1 MELSDA
7 EVSTVTVLYTFTML
21 AAIVG
26 NSFLIYIV
34 WKKPEVRSLTS
45 SMFVNMAI
53 ADLLVALFMM
63 PLSIVLAHTGGK
75 WKVSGLPGDI
85 ICRSYIL
92 ISDATL
98 IASILCLV
106 FMAIDR
112 YCAIVCPL
120 SVHSVWFRK
129 AKFVTPLIW
138 VMSIALMAIMPVVY
152 KLNYEHS
159 LCEIDP
165 NVLGQN
171 PTFRG
176 VYLYIFFITYIIP
189 LAIICPLYAKAARML
204 WFNQAPG
211 NHVIEEQ
218 QRRQL
223 VTRRKVV
230 RMLVIIVV
238 VFAICW
244 LPAQAIHLLWA
255 ATAFGDNPPA
265 IVMYL
270 GFWVAHANSAI
281 NPWLYIALST
291 KIRLAFNRMVTVRKS
306 HPAFRKS
313 TQRTSHSTKATTF
326 LETRV

>member
-1 MELSDA
+1 MGLSDA
-7 EVSTVTVLYTFTML
+7 EVSIVTVLYAFTML

-63 PLSIVLAHTGGK
+63 PLSIVSAHTESK
-75 WKVSGLPGDI
+75 WKVPELPGDI

-112 YCAIVCPL
+112 YSAIVCPL

-138 VMSIALMAIMPVVY
+138 VMSIALMAIMPVIY
-152 KLNYEHS
+152 KFNDGH
-159 LCEIDP
+159 CEIDP
-165 NVLGQN
+165 DVLGQN
-171 PTFRG
+171 ATSL
-176 VYLYIFFITYIIP
+176 VVNLYIFFITYIIP
-189 LAIICPLYAKAARML
+189 LAIICPLYAKAARIL

-211 NHVIEEQ
+211 NHLIEEQ

-230 RMLVIIVV
+230 RMLIIIVV

-244 LPAQAIHLLWA
+244 LPAQAIHLFWA
-255 ATAFGDNPPA
+255 ATAFHGNLPA

-291 KIRLAFNRMVTVRKS
+291 KIRLAFHRMVTFRKS
-306 HPAFRKS
+306 HPALRKS
-313 TQRTSHSTKATTF
+313 TQGTSHSTKASAF
-326 LETRV
+326 QEDRV

>member
-1 MELSDA
+1 MGLSDA
-7 EVSTVTVLYTFTML
+7 EVSIVTVLYAFTML

-63 PLSIVLAHTGGK
+63 PLSIVNAHTESK

-152 KLNYEHS
+152 KLDDEY
-159 LCEIDP
+159 CEIDP
-165 NVLGQN
+165 DVLGQN
-171 PTFRG
+171 ATFRG

-189 LAIICPLYAKAARML
+189 LAIICPLYAKAARKL

-211 NHVIEEQ
+211 NHLIEEQ
-218 QRRQL
+218 QLRQL

-255 ATAFGDNPPA
+255 ATAYGENPPA

-291 KIRLAFNRMVTVRKS
+291 KIRLAFNRMVTFRKS
-306 HPAFRKS
+306 HPALRKS
-313 TQRTSHSTKATTF
+313 TRETSHSTKASTF
-326 LETRV
+326 QEDRV

>member
-1 MELSDA
+1 MVLSDA
-7 EVSTVTVLYTFTML
+7 EVSLVTVLYAFTMV

-34 WKKPEVRSLTS
+34 WKKPEVRSLAS

-63 PLSIVLAHTGGK
+63 PLSIVLAHTGSK

-152 KLNYEHS
+152 KLDDEY
-159 LCEIDP
+159 CEIDP
-165 NVLGQN
+165 DVLGQN
-171 PTFRG
+171 ATFRG
-176 VYLYIFFITYIIP
+176 VYLYIFLITYIIP

-211 NHVIEEQ
+211 NHLIEEQ

-244 LPAQAIHLLWA
+244 LPAQAIHLFWV
-255 ATAFGDNPPA
+255 ATAFRENPPE

-291 KIRLAFNRMVTVRKS
+291 KIRLAFNRMVTFRKS
-306 HPAFRKS
+306 HPALRKS
-313 TQRTSHSTKATTF
+313 TQGTSHSTKASTF
-326 LETRV
+326 QEDRV

>member
-1 MELSDA
+1 MVLSDA
-7 EVSTVTVLYTFTML
+7 EVSIVTVLYAFTML

-63 PLSIVLAHTGGK
+63 PLSIVNAHTESK
-75 WKVSGLPGDI
+75 FKVPGLPGDI
-85 ICRSYIL
+85 ICRGSIL
-92 ISDATL
+92 ISHATL

-152 KLNYEHS
+152 KLDDEY
-159 LCEIDP
+159 CGIDP
-165 NVLGQN
+165 DVLGQN
-171 PTFRG
+171 ATFRG
-176 VYLYIFFITYIIP
+176 VSLYIFLITYIIP

-211 NHVIEEQ
+211 NHLIEEQ

-244 LPAQAIHLLWA
+244 LPAQAIHLFWV
-255 ATAFGDNPPA
+255 ATAFRENLPA

-291 KIRLAFNRMVTVRKS
+291 KIRLAFNRMVTFRKS
-306 HPAFRKS
+306 HPALRKS
-313 TQRTSHSTKATTF
+313 TQGTSHSTKASTF
-326 LETRV
+326 QETKV

>member
-1 MELSDA
+1 MGLSDA
-7 EVSTVTVLYTFTML
+7 EVSIVTVLYAFTML

-26 NSFLIYIV
+26 NSLLIYIV

-63 PLSIVLAHTGGK
+63 PLSIVSAHTESK
-75 WKVSGLPGDI
+75 WKVPGLPGDI

-138 VMSIALMAIMPVVY
+138 VMSIALMAIMPVIY
-152 KLNYEHS
+152 KIDHES
-159 LCEIDP
+159 CVIDP
-165 NVLGQN
+165 DVWGQN
-171 PTFRG
+171 GTFLG
-176 VYLYIFFITYIIP
+176 VYLYIFFITYLIP
-189 LAIICPLYAKAARML
+189 LAIICPLYARAARML

-211 NHVIEEQ
+211 NHLIEEQ

-230 RMLVIIVV
+230 RMLVIIVL

-244 LPAQAIHLLWA
+244 LPAQVIHLLWA
-255 ATAFGDNPPA
+255 ATAFRVHPPA
-265 IVMYL
+265 IVAYL

-291 KIRLAFNRMVTVRKS
+291 KIRLAFNRMVTFRKS
-306 HPAFRKS
+306 HPALRKS
-313 TQRTSHSTKATTF
+313 TQGTSHSTKASTF
-326 LETRV
+326 QEARV

>member
-1 MELSDA
+1 MGLSDA
-7 EVSTVTVLYTFTML
+7 EVSIVTVLYAFTML

-26 NSFLIYIV
+26 NSLLIYIV

-63 PLSIVLAHTGGK
+63 PLSIVSAHTESK
-75 WKVSGLPGDI
+75 WKVPELPGDI

-152 KLNYEHS
+152 KLDHEY
-159 LCEIDP
+159 CQIDP
-165 NVLGQN
+165 DVLGQTA
-171 PTFRG
+171 TFRG

-189 LAIICPLYAKAARML
+189 LATICPLYAKAARKL
-204 WFNQAPG
+204 WFNQEPG
-211 NHVIEEQ
+211 NHLIEEQ
-218 QRRQL
+218 QLRLL

-244 LPAQAIHLLWA
+244 LPAQALHLFWV
-255 ATAFGDNPPA
+255 ATAFRENPPA

-291 KIRLAFNRMVTVRKS
+291 KIRLAFNRMVTFRKS

-313 TQRTSHSTKATTF
+313 TQRRGNSPKTTTF
-326 LETRV
+326 QEARV

>member
-1 MELSDA
+1 MGLSDA
-7 EVSTVTVLYTFTML
+7 EDSIVTVLYAFAML

-63 PLSIVLAHTGGK
+63 PLSIVLAHTGSK

-138 VMSIALMAIMPVVY
+138 VMSIALMAIMPVIY
-152 KLNYEHS
+152 KFVDEQ
-159 LCEIDP
+159 CAIDP
-165 NVLGQN
+165 DVLGQN
-171 PTFRG
+171 ATFRG
-176 VYLYIFFITYIIP
+176 VYFYIFFITYIIP
-189 LAIICPLYAKAARML
+189 LAIICTLYAKAARML

-211 NHVIEEQ
+211 NHLIEEQ

-244 LPAQAIHLLWA
+244 LPAQALHLFWA
-255 ATAFGDNPPA
+255 ATAFRENPPA

-291 KIRLAFNRMVTVRKS
+291 KIRLAFNRMVTFRKS
-306 HPAFRKS
+306 HPALRKS
-313 TQRTSHSTKATTF
+313 TQGTSHSTKASTF
-326 LETRV
+326 QEARV

>member
-1 MELSDA
+1 MGLSDA
-7 EVSTVTVLYTFTML
+7 EVSIVTVLYAFTML

-26 NSFLIYIV
+26 NSLLIYIV

-63 PLSIVLAHTGGK
+63 PLSIVSAHTESE
-75 WKVSGLPGDI
+75 WKVPKLPGDI

-98 IASILCLV
+98 SASILCLV

-138 VMSIALMAIMPVVY
+138 VMSIALMAIMPVVC
-152 KLNYEHS
+152 KLDDEY
-159 LCEIDP
+159 CEIDP
-165 NVLGQN
+165 DVLGQN
-171 PTFRG
+171 ATFRG
-176 VYLYIFFITYIIP
+176 VYLYIFLITYLIP
-189 LAIICPLYAKAARML
+189 LAIICPLYAKAARKL

-211 NHVIEEQ
+211 NHLIEEQ

-244 LPAQAIHLLWA
+244 LPAQALHLLWA
-255 ATAFGDNPPA
+255 ATAYGENPPA

-291 KIRLAFNRMVTVRKS
+291 KIRLAFNRMVTFRKS
-306 HPAFRKS
+306 HPALRKS
-313 TQRTSHSTKATTF
+313 TQGTSHSTKATTF
-326 LETRV
+326 QEDRV

>member
-7 EVSTVTVLYTFTML
+7 EVSTVTVLYAFTML

-34 WKKPEVRSLTS
+34 RKKPEVRSLTS

-63 PLSIVLAHTGGK
+63 PLSIVSAHTESK
-75 WKVSGLPGDI
+75 WKVPELPGDI

-138 VMSIALMAIMPVVY
+138 VMSIALMAIMPVIY
-152 KLNYEHS
+152 KLDDEY
-159 LCEIDP
+159 CEIDP
-165 NVLGQN
+165 DVLGQN
-171 PTFRG
+171 ATFRG

-211 NHVIEEQ
+211 NQVIEEQ

-244 LPAQAIHLLWA
+244 LPAQAIHLFWV
-255 ATAFGDNPPA
+255 ATAFRENLPA

-291 KIRLAFNRMVTVRKS
+291 KIRLAFKRLVTFRKS

-313 TQRTSHSTKATTF
+313 TQRRSNSTKATTVQ
-326 LETRV
+326 ETRV

>member
-1 MELSDA
+1 MVLSDA
-7 EVSTVTVLYTFTML
+7 EVSIVTVLYAFTML

-26 NSFLIYIV
+26 NSLLIYIV

-63 PLSIVLAHTGGK
+63 PLSIVSAHTESK

-138 VMSIALMAIMPVVY
+138 VMSIALMAIMPVIY
-152 KLNYEHS
+152 KLDHEY
-159 LCEIDP
+159 CEIDP
-165 NVLGQN
+165 NVWGQN
-171 PTFRG
+171 ATFLG
-176 VYLYIFFITYIIP
+176 VYLYIFFITYLIP
-189 LAIICPLYAKAARML
+189 LAIICPLYARAARKL

-211 NHVIEEQ
+211 NHLIEEQ

-244 LPAQAIHLLWA
+244 LPAQAIHLFWA
-255 ATAFGDNPPA
+255 ATAFREDLPA

-291 KIRLAFNRMVTVRKS
+291 KIRLAFNRMVTFRKS
-306 HPAFRKS
+306 HPALRKS
-313 TQRTSHSTKATTF
+313 TQGTSHSTKASTF
-326 LETRV
+326 QEARV

>member
-7 EVSTVTVLYTFTML
+7 EVSTVTVLYAFTML

-34 WKKPEVRSLTS
+34 RKKPEVRSLTS

-63 PLSIVLAHTGGK
+63 PLSIVSAHTESK
-75 WKVSGLPGDI
+75 WKVPELPGDI

-138 VMSIALMAIMPVVY
+138 VMSIALMAIMPVIY
-152 KLNYEHS
+152 KLDNEY
-159 LCEIDP
+159 CEIDP
-165 NVLGQN
+165 DVLGQN
-171 PTFRG
+171 ATFRG
-176 VYLYIFFITYIIP
+176 VYLYIFLITYIIP

-211 NHVIEEQ
+211 NHLIEEQ

-244 LPAQAIHLLWA
+244 LPAQAIHLFWV
-255 ATAFGDNPPA
+255 ATTFRENPPA

-270 GFWVAHANSAI
+270 GFWLAHANSAI

-291 KIRLAFNRMVTVRKS
+291 KIRLAFNRMVTFRKS

-313 TQRTSHSTKATTF
+313 TQRRSNSTKATTVQ
-326 LETRV
+326 ETRV

>member
-1 MELSDA
+1 MGLSDA
-7 EVSTVTVLYTFTML
+7 EVSIVTVLYAFAML

-63 PLSIVLAHTGGK
+63 PLSIVSAQTESE
-75 WKVSGLPGDI
+75 WKVPNLPGDI

-98 IASILCLV
+98 SASILCLV

-189 LAIICPLYAKAARML
+189 LATICPLYAKAARKL
-204 WFNQAPG
+204 WFNQEPG
-211 NHVIEEQ
+211 NHLIEEQ
-218 QRRQL
+218 QLRLL

-244 LPAQAIHLLWA
+244 LPAQAIHLFWV
-255 ATAFGDNPPA
+255 ATTFRENPPE

-270 GFWVAHANSAI
+270 GFWLAHANSAI

-291 KIRLAFNRMVTVRKS
+291 KIRLAFNRMVTFRKS

-313 TQRTSHSTKATTF
+313 TQRSSNSTKATTVQ
-326 LETRV
+326 ETRV

>member
-7 EVSTVTVLYTFTML
+7 EVSTVTVLYAFTML

-34 WKKPEVRSLTS
+34 TKKPEVRSLTS

-63 PLSIVLAHTGGK
+63 PLSIVSAHTDNK

-138 VMSIALMAIMPVVY
+138 AMSISLMAIMPVVY
-152 KLNYEHS
+152 KLHDEY
-159 LCEIDP
+159 CKIDLD
-165 NVLGQN
+165 VLGEN
-171 PTFRG
+171 ATFRG
-176 VYLYIFFITYIIP
+176 VYLYIFLITYLIP
-189 LAIICPLYAKAARML
+189 LAIICPLYAKAARKL

-211 NHVIEEQ
+211 NHLIEEQ
-218 QRRQL
+218 QSRQL

-244 LPAQAIHLLWA
+244 LPAQALHLFWA
-255 ATAFGDNPPA
+255 AAPYSDHLPA

-291 KIRLAFNRMVTVRKS
+291 KIRLAFNRMVTFRKS
-306 HPAFRKS
+306 HPAFRNS
-313 TQRTSHSTKATTF
+313 TERRSNSTKATTF
-326 LETRV
+326 RESRV

>member
-7 EVSTVTVLYTFTML
+7 EVSTVTVLYAFTML

-26 NSFLIYIV
+26 NSFLIFIV
-34 WKKPEVRSLTS
+34 RKKPEVRSLTS

-63 PLSIVLAHTGGK
+63 PLSIVNAHTEGK
-75 WKVSGLPGDI
+75 WKVPGLLGDI
-85 ICRSYIL
+85 ICRSYFL

-152 KLNYEHS
+152 KLYDKY
-159 LCEIDP
+159 CEIDP
-165 NVLGQN
+165 DVLGRN
-171 PTFRG
+171 ATFRG

-211 NHVIEEQ
+211 NHLIEEQ

-244 LPAQAIHLLWA
+244 LPAQAIHLFWA
-255 ATAFGDNPPA
+255 ATAFRENMPD

-291 KIRLAFNRMVTVRKS
+291 KIRLAFNRMVTFRKS
-306 HPAFRKS
+306 HPALRKS
-313 TQRTSHSTKATTF
+313 TQGTSHSTKASTF
-326 LETRV
+326 QEARV

>member
-1 MELSDA
+1 MGLSDA
-7 EVSTVTVLYTFTML
+7 EVSIVTVLYAFTML

-63 PLSIVLAHTGGK
+63 PLSIVNAHTESK
-75 WKVSGLPGDI
+75 WKVPGLPGDI
-85 ICRSYIL
+85 ICRGSIL
-92 ISDATL
+92 VSDATL

-189 LAIICPLYAKAARML
+189 LATICPLYAKAARKL
-204 WFNQAPG
+204 WFNQEPG
-211 NHVIEEQ
+211 NHLIEEQ
-218 QRRQL
+218 QLRLL

-244 LPAQAIHLLWA
+244 LPAQAIHLFWV
-255 ATAFGDNPPA
+255 ATAFRENLPA

-291 KIRLAFNRMVTVRKS
+291 KIRLAFNRMVTFRKS

-313 TQRTSHSTKATTF
+313 TQRRSNSTKATTF
-326 LETRV
+326 QEARV

>member
-1 MELSDA
+1 MGLSDA
-7 EVSTVTVLYTFTML
+7 EVSIVTVLYAFTML

-63 PLSIVLAHTGGK
+63 PLSIVSAHTESK
-75 WKVSGLPGDI
+75 WKVPELPGDI

-138 VMSIALMAIMPVVY
+138 VMSIALMAIMPVIY
-152 KLNYEHS
+152 KFDNGY
-159 LCEIDP
+159 CEIDP
-165 NVLGQN
+165 HVLGQN
-171 PTFRG
+171 ATFRG
-176 VYLYIFFITYIIP
+176 V
-189 LAIICPLYAKAARML
+189 
-204 WFNQAPG
+204 
-211 NHVIEEQ
+211 
-218 QRRQL
+218 
-223 VTRRKVV
+223 
-230 RMLVIIVV
+230 
-238 VFAICW
+238 
-244 LPAQAIHLLWA
+244 
-255 ATAFGDNPPA
+255 
-265 IVMYL
+265 
-270 GFWVAHANSAI
+270 
-281 NPWLYIALST
+281 
-291 KIRLAFNRMVTVRKS
+291 
-306 HPAFRKS
+306 
-313 TQRTSHSTKATTF
+313 
-326 LETRV
+326 

>member
-1 MELSDA
+1 MGLSDA
-7 EVSTVTVLYTFTML
+7 EVSIVTVLYAFTML

-63 PLSIVLAHTGGK
+63 PLSIVNAHTESK
-75 WKVSGLPGDI
+75 WKVPNLPGDI

-152 KLNYEHS
+152 KLDDEY
-159 LCEIDP
+159 CEIDP
-165 NVLGQN
+165 DVLGQTA
-171 PTFRG
+171 TFRG

-211 NHVIEEQ
+211 NQLIEEQ

-244 LPAQAIHLLWA
+244 LPAQAIHLFWA
-255 ATAFGDNPPA
+255 ATAFRENLPA

>member
-7 EVSTVTVLYTFTML
+7 EVSTVTVLYAFTML

-34 WKKPEVRSLTS
+34 RKKPEVRSLTS

-63 PLSIVLAHTGGK
+63 PLSIVSAHTESK
-75 WKVSGLPGDI
+75 WKVPGLPGDI

-138 VMSIALMAIMPVVY
+138 VMSIALMAIMPVIY
-152 KLNYEHS
+152 KFDNGY
-159 LCEIDP
+159 CEIDP
-165 NVLGQN
+165 DVLGQN

-176 VYLYIFFITYIIP
+176 VYVYIFLITYIIP

-204 WFNQAPG
+204 WFTQAPG
-211 NHVIEEQ
+211 NHLIEEQ

-244 LPAQAIHLLWA
+244 LPAQAIHLFWV
-255 ATAFGDNPPA
+255 ATTFRENPPA

-291 KIRLAFNRMVTVRKS
+291 KIRLAFNRMVTFRKS

-313 TQRTSHSTKATTF
+313 TQRTSNSTKATTF
-326 LETRV
+326 QEARV

>member
-1 MELSDA
+1 MGLSDA
-7 EVSTVTVLYTFTML
+7 EVSIVTVLYAFTML

-63 PLSIVLAHTGGK
+63 PLSIVNAHTESK
-75 WKVSGLPGDI
+75 WKVPNLPGDI

-138 VMSIALMAIMPVVY
+138 VMSIALMAIMPVIY
-152 KLNYEHS
+152 KFDNEY
-159 LCEIDP
+159 CEIDP
-165 NVLGQN
+165 DVLGQN
-171 PTFRG
+171 ATFRG
-176 VYLYIFFITYIIP
+176 VYLYIFLITYIIP

-211 NHVIEEQ
+211 NHLIEEQ

-244 LPAQAIHLLWA
+244 LPAQALHLFWV
-255 ATAFGDNPPA
+255 ATAFRENLPA

-291 KIRLAFNRMVTVRKS
+291 KIRLAFNRMVTFRKS

-313 TQRTSHSTKATTF
+313 TQRRSNSTKATTVQ
-326 LETRV
+326 ETRV

>member
-1 MELSDA
+1 MVLSDA
-7 EVSTVTVLYTFTML
+7 EVSIVTVLYAFTML

-26 NSFLIYIV
+26 NSLLIYIV

-63 PLSIVLAHTGGK
+63 PLSIVSAHTESK
-75 WKVSGLPGDI
+75 WKVPGLPGDI

-138 VMSIALMAIMPVVY
+138 VMSIALMAIMPVIY
-152 KLNYEHS
+152 KFDNGY
-159 LCEIDP
+159 CEIDP
-165 NVLGQN
+165 DVLGQN

-176 VYLYIFFITYIIP
+176 VYVYIFLITYIIP

-211 NHVIEEQ
+211 NHLIEEQ

-244 LPAQAIHLLWA
+244 LPAQVLHLFWV
-255 ATAFGDNPPA
+255 ATTFRENPPA

-291 KIRLAFNRMVTVRKS
+291 KIRLAFNRMVTFRKS
-306 HPAFRKS
+306 HPALRKS
-313 TQRTSHSTKATTF
+313 TRETSHSTKASTF
-326 LETRV
+326 QEDRV